1 MADSC
6 IGSRWA
12 GRSDGPSVQSTVQS
26 TAPLKGS
33 TQGTTEICAILQA
46 SLREQRTERE
56 NVASSSVG
64 DSQGASLIWMSEV
77 SSVSTKGK
85 KRRNRQLSTTS

>member
-12 GRSDGPSVQSTVQS
+12 GHSDGPSVQSTV
-26 TAPLKGS
+26 PLKGS
-33 TQGTTEICAILQA
+33 TQGTTEVGAILQA
-46 SLREQRTERE
+46 SLKEQRTERE

-85 KRRNRQLSTTS
+85 KRRNRQLNTTS